1 MTDAVDVKIADLPA
15 AGAVEPGAYL
25 PLVRDMGAAGLI
37 TQRATA
43 AQIVESTPPKAHT
56 HTKSDVGLGNVDN
69 TADADKPVST
79 AQRAALDDKMSAHL
93 ADATHPHITLAQA
106 AAAAPVQSVAGRT
119 GNVNL
124 TAADV
129 GLGNVA
135 NLAPAALPLSDAAAA
150 ALAGKMG
157 VGASISTSQVTGL
170 SAAIAAGV
178 TSGAVTAVNGQ
189 TGNVTLG
196 KADVGLA
203 NVANLAP
210 ADLPVSTAATTALA
224 SKLDAASVG
233 VSVAS
238 LVAGKVP
245 ASQLPDP
252 AAGRKVTVANQ
263 AARLALDPWDDLTI
277 AYQVDTQAT
286 WGLNANDDPSVSA
299 NWSLMGSFAASG
311 VASFNGRTGPVEP
324 QAGDYTA
331 AQVGADPAGA
341 AAAAVAN
348 HRADPNA
355 HVGYA
360 KTTDLTKSAVGL
372 GNVDNTSDAS
382 KPVSIATAT
391 ALSAKLDAADARITG
406 QVRERLNP
414 LGNVSGTATADL
426 ASGSYV
432 TATATG
438 ACTWTFVGGTAAGF
452 ATAFTLQLTNGGV
465 GAQDFPATPMGTA
478 PTLQSAGVDVL
489 VFVHD
494 GSTWRYAKA
503 GA

>member
-15 AGAVEPGAYL
+15 AGAVESDAML

-43 AQIVESTPPKAHT
+43 AQIVGSTPPKVHT
-56 HTKSDVGLGNVDN
+56 HTKADVGLGNVDN

-79 AQRAALDDKMSAHL
+79 AQRAAIDDKMSAHL

-150 ALAGKMG
+150 ALASKMD

-178 TSGAVTAVNGQ
+178 TSGAVTAVNGK

-210 ADLPVSTAATTALA
+210 ADMPVSTATTTALA

-233 VSVAS
+233 VSVPS

-311 VASFNGRTGPVEP
+311 VASFNGRTGPVAP

-360 KTTDLTKSAVGL
+360 KTTDLTKVAVGL

-382 KPVSIATAT
+382 KPVSTATAT

-438 ACTWTFVGGTAAGF
+438 ACTWTFAGGAAAGF
-452 ATAFTLQLTNGGV
+452 ATAFTLQLTNGGT
-465 GAQDFPATPMGTA
+465 GAQTFPATPMGAA
-478 PTLQSAGVDVL
+478 PTLQASGTDVL

-494 GSTWRYAKA
+494 GATWRYAKA